1 MFQISR
7 TQRTQRTQLQTVL
20 ITNLISIAQTNKVNQ
35 SVIILT
41 KIVTIIG
48 IFFLES
54 ICFVFYL
61 DL

>member
-20 ITNLISIAQTNKVNQ
+20 ITNLISIAQTNKVKQ

>member
-1 MFQISR
+1 MSLISQ
-7 TQRTQRTQLQTVL
+7 TQRTKLQTVL

-35 SVIILT
+35 SGIILT